1 MLKRTRGIVLGSLK
15 FKETSIIV
23 KIFTEEYGTQSFIIN
38 GVRSNKSKGKAALY
52 QPLSLLD
59 LIIYYKEGKGLLR
72 ISEAKLATAFQ
83 EIPFHPV
90 KRTIGLFLTE
100 FLSKI
105 LKEEETNKEL
115 FKFIFHAIEY
125 FDHQQKGIE
134 NFHLQ
139 LLLKS
144 AVYLG
149 YGPQGD
155 LDFLQQLLEAGLHFT
170 RLENED
176 QFLEQLIKQPF
187 GTDIRIGSIYRRELL
202 DQIIKFYA
210 IHLHENLD
218 IKSIDVLKTVL
229 SN

>member
-1 MLKRTRGIVLGSLK
+1 M
-15 FKETSIIV
+15 
-23 KIFTEEYGTQSFIIN
+23 
-38 GVRSNKSKGKAALY
+38 
-52 QPLSLLD
+52 
-59 LIIYYKEGKGLLR
+59 
-72 ISEAKLATAFQ
+72 
-83 EIPFHPV
+83 
-90 KRTIGLFLTE
+90 
-100 FLSKI
+100 
-105 LKEEETNKEL
+105 
-115 FKFIFHAIEY
+115 
-125 FDHQQKGIE
+125 
-134 NFHLQ
+134 
-139 LLLKS
+139 
-144 AVYLG
+144 YLG